1 MKVMLLYG
9 SSSMLSYIGAR
20 RCYSKKAS
28 EEIMQDALK
37 LHEDKL
43 KDYLDKVRGSGHTSV
58 LEHTVFTFAIDG
70 VSRALLA
77 QLTRHRI
84 GISFSVQS
92 QRYCSMEKLTGDD
105 HIWYHSEN
113 KDIENE
119 YRKAIQDAID
129 HYNTLIALGEVP
141 EKARRVSTQA
151 APTSIIMTINA
162 AELIHVAGLRCC
174 VRAEEEIR
182 ELFFE
187 ICRLVKHEAP
197 ELFSNLGPFCKMHGY
212 CPEGERGCGRYPT
225 IDELVK
231 VYNRIKAVRGYSG
244 D

>member
-1 MKVMLLYG
+1 
-9 SSSMLSYIGAR
+9 
-20 RCYSKKAS
+20 
-28 EEIMQDALK
+28 
-37 LHEDKL
+37 
-43 KDYLDKVRGSGHTSV
+43 
-58 LEHTVFTFAIDG
+58 
-70 VSRALLA
+70 
-77 QLTRHRI
+77 
-84 GISFSVQS
+84 
-92 QRYCSMEKLTGDD
+92 
-105 HIWYHSEN
+105 
-113 KDIENE
+113 
-119 YRKAIQDAID
+119 
-129 HYNTLIALGEVP
+129 
-141 EKARRVSTQA
+141 
-151 APTSIIMTINA
+151 MTINA

-231 VYNRIKAVRGYSG
+231 VYNRVKAVRGYSG